1 MGEAS
6 VNGSPYPG
14 VYILFEA
21 AGGAIG
27 LISPRAC
34 HLTGFFSHLVESRF
48 QGDKIELGLF

>member
-27 LISPRAC
+27 IVSPRAC